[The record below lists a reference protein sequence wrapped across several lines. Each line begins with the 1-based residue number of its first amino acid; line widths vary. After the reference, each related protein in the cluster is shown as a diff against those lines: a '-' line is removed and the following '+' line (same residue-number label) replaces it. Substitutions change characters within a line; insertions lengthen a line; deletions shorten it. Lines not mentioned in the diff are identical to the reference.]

1 VSCQDQVPEGR
12 TISTSGK
19 KRRPGPRPG
28 SAAAKAASQKV
39 DIQDLERLEEDQQLD
54 QERAKALQA
63 GIGNQSLLALMNRSA
78 AKNAPTSNVEIEIE
92 EEGGE
97 LESEQEVEEIE
108 VHESSVG
115 EASGAPNLPDEG
127 ALMWGN
133 KELGGEDDPPKPP
146 TRRRSPRRRR
156 VNPEALPDDPLE
168 PSDDGPGAD
177 IAPDLQAVR
186 KDAPLRRPD
195 QLLGDEVHDAL
206 WGWLQDPALAARAPL
221 EPESLVGLDPVHPLS
236 RCATAG
242 ALLAEC
248 APVASARA
256 LGLLARPLPGPS
268 SLSATVARAAALAT
282 LAQAMTS
289 KVTGIQAANRAVSL
303 VLEDDAL
310 PSARRVAWE
319 LARTRKMWAPA
330 IFEGCIRP
338 SSANPLDLGGRGA
351 SPAGAALLAAGLS
364 RVAGPSGRHEVPPTP
379 RRRIVASQ
387 DEDLA
392 WLDAILG
399 GKKSQA
405 GRELLTFEDLAP
417 VIHSVRALV
426 RSAARLQVELAAA
439 ATAAW
444 RVAGDPVR
452 LRLRGV
458 LRALWRELGILA
470 RGALDST
477 RKLESLVGKPLSEL
491 GATLD
496 GIDAELGQLCE
507 RLSGLR
513 ADGLSALASVLAR
526 GTKPVK
532 GTHP

>member
-1 VSCQDQVPEGR
+1 
-12 TISTSGK
+12 
-19 KRRPGPRPG
+19 
-28 SAAAKAASQKV
+28 
-39 DIQDLERLEEDQQLD
+39 
-54 QERAKALQA
+54 
-63 GIGNQSLLALMNRSA
+63 
-78 AKNAPTSNVEIEIE
+78 
-92 EEGGE
+92 
-97 LESEQEVEEIE
+97 
-108 VHESSVG
+108 
-115 EASGAPNLPDEG
+115 
-127 ALMWGN
+127 
-133 KELGGEDDPPKPP
+133 
-146 TRRRSPRRRR
+146 
-156 VNPEALPDDPLE
+156 
-168 PSDDGPGAD
+168 
-177 IAPDLQAVR
+177 
-186 KDAPLRRPD
+186 
-195 QLLGDEVHDAL
+195 
-206 WGWLQDPALAARAPL
+206 
-221 EPESLVGLDPVHPLS
+221 
-236 RCATAG
+236 
-242 ALLAEC
+242 
-248 APVASARA
+248 
-256 LGLLARPLPGPS
+256 
-268 SLSATVARAAALAT
+268 
-282 LAQAMTS
+282 
-289 KVTGIQAANRAVSL
+289 
-303 VLEDDAL
+303 
-310 PSARRVAWE
+310 
-319 LARTRKMWAPA
+319 
-330 IFEGCIRP
+330 
-338 SSANPLDLGGRGA
+338 
-351 SPAGAALLAAGLS
+351 
-364 RVAGPSGRHEVPPTP
+364 
-379 RRRIVASQ
+379 VASQ